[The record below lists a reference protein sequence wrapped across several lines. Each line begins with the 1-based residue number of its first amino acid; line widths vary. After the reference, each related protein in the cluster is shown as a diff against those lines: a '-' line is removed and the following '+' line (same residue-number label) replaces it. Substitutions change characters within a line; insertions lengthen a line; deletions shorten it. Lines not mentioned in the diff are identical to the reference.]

1 MEEQGKK
8 SVLFLSIH
16 NSVRSQMAE
25 GLLKHF
31 RGDRFEAFSAGVEPT
46 DIDPVAVQVMKE
58 IEIDIINYRSKPI
71 SYFNAKQ
78 FDFVVSIVA
87 SASEE
92 RPDYPNA
99 VTHLSWDFIDPS
111 KTTGT
116 EQVILDEYRK
126 LRDNLTQKIRDDLL
140 SSLV

>member
-1 MEEQGKK
+1 MEEQEKK

-31 RGDRFEAFSAGVEPT
+31 RGDKFEAFSAGVEPT
-46 DIDPVAVQVMKE
+46 DIDPIAVQVMKE

-71 SYFNAKQ
+71 EYFNAKT
-78 FDFVVSIVA
+78 FDYAISICA

-92 RPDYPNA
+92 RPGYPHA
-99 VTHLSWDFIDPS
+99 TTQLSWDFPDPS
-111 KTTGT
+111 KMTGS

-140 SSLV
+140 AGM